1 MTEETRRTLALEAMT
16 ANGRDE
22 RIAWAER
29 ALDMGA
35 SPSPNLS
42 TLALLS
48 AQRTP
53 NPWEV
58 DELFRRSL
66 KELDLSGVSREE
78 GLRQYAR
85 DVAEGI
91 VTGVVGP
98 LEGVRQLHDL
108 VRALDYPE
116 DMQPWGSYH
125 EDLDALFLIDF
136 QDGELIYSEDMI
148 PEIKSEARTLLHR
161 IPKKYF

>member
-29 ALDMGA
+29 ALDMGVF
-35 SPSPNLS
+35 PSPNLS

-66 KELDLSGVSREE
+66 EELDLAGVRREE
-78 GLRQYAR
+78 ALRQSAR
-85 DVAEGI
+85 DIAENI
-91 VTGVVGP
+91 VLGMVGP
-98 LEGVRQLHDL
+98 LEGARQLREL
-108 VRALDYPE
+108 VCALDYPE
-116 DMQPWGSYH
+116 DMQPWGGFH
-125 EDLDALFLIDF
+125 EDWFLIDF
-136 QDGELIYSEDMI
+136 EDGELIYSEDMI
-148 PEIKSEARTLLHR
+148 PEIKSEARALLQR

>member
-1 MTEETRRTLALEAMT
+1 MTKEDRRALIIEATIADTR
-16 ANGRDE
+16 DK
-22 RIAWAER
+22 RIAWAVR
-29 ALDMGA
+29 ALDMGV

-48 AQRTP
+48 VERTP
-53 NPWEV
+53 SSWEV

-66 KELDLSGVSREE
+66 KELDLSTRDRAE

-91 VTGVVGP
+91 VSGSVEP
-98 LEGVRQLHDL
+98 VRGAQEIQA
-108 VRALDYPE
+108 VTEALGYPE
-116 DMQPWGSYH
+116 DMEPWGNFD
-125 EDLDALFLIDF
+125 EDLFLAVGA
-136 QDGELIYSEDMI
+136 DGRSLYYSGADMI
-148 PEIKSEARTLLHR
+148 FYIKSKSDTLLHR